1 MVFLFHKAFYN
12 VLQATHFLRQS
23 SFSQMASAISQV
35 QSVWK
40 YIAEFKSKDL
50 LWTKTK
56 PPGGQLVSTLT
67 QHKWKL
73 ERQGY

>member
-12 VLQATHFLRQS
+12 VLQATHFMRQS
-23 SFSQMASAISQV
+23 SFSQLASAISQV

-50 LWTKTK
+50 LWIKTK